1 MKKKISGISTAKD
14 ALNKVRRI
22 LVSQPKPELENSPY
36 YELAKKYGIKI
47 DFRPFIH
54 VEGIPSLEFRKDKV
68 SILDHTGVIFTSRN
82 AVDHYFR
89 ICSEMRVS
97 VPESM
102 KYFCIAESTAYYLQK
117 YIIYRKRKI
126 FHGRQN
132 FVELVEI
139 LKKYKDEKFILPCS
153 DILKDEIPS
162 LLDRNKIR
170 YNRATIYR
178 TVCSDLSDI
187 EKMNY
192 DMLVFFSPSGVK
204 SLFKNFPGF
213 KQKGTRIA
221 AFGPS
226 TARAVASNG
235 LHLDVPAPTQNAPSM
250 TMALENYIKVAN
262 KDKGK

>member
-1 MKKKISGISTAKD
+1 MKKITSNASTPEAPFTRVK
-14 ALNKVRRI
+14 RI

-54 VEGIPSLEFRKDKV
+54 IEGIPSLEFRKDRV

-89 ICSEMRVS
+89 ICTEMRVT

-126 FHGRQN
+126 FHGNQT
-132 FVELVEI
+132 FAELVEI
-139 LKKYKDEKFILPCS
+139 IKRYKDEKFILPCS
-153 DILKDEIPS
+153 DILKDEIPNI
-162 LLDRNKIR
+162 LEKNKIR

-178 TVCSDLSDI
+178 TVCSDLSDL

-204 SLFKNFPGF
+204 SLFKNFPEF
-213 KQKGTRIA
+213 KQKSTRIA
-221 AFGPS
+221 AFGPT
-226 TARAVASNG
+226 TAKAVASNG
-235 LHLDVPAPTQNAPSM
+235 LHLDVQAPTQNAPSM

-262 KDKGK
+262 KMK